1 MSQTQF
7 RGAMTALITPF
18 SGGDVDVDSL
28 RELVERQIAGGIHG
42 LVPCGT
48 TGESATMSPEEMAL
62 VIKTVV
68 EQCKGRVP
76 VVAGVGTN
84 NTKKSCELAQAAKRL
99 GADGTLIVVPYYN
112 KPSQVGLEAHFR
124 AVIEAGELPAIV
136 YDIPGRSVISLELST
151 LSRLTDLPNLVAIK
165 DASGNV
171 TRAQD
176 QQVLLGDRVTILCG
190 DDGLTLPMM
199 AAGADGV
206 ISVTSNAFPKEVSEV
221 VELMWAGKMQEARHA
236 HLRLLPTHGA
246 MFVEPNPCPV
256 KALLNHAGH
265 IEPEVRLPLSWA
277 EEATLENLLAVTGAA
292 GLEA

>member
-1 MSQTQF
+1 MSETHF
-7 RGAMTALITPF
+7 RGAMTALVTPF
-18 SGGDVDVDSL
+18 SQGKVDVESL
-28 RELVERQIAGGIHG
+28 RGLVERQIEGGIHG

-48 TGESATMSPEEMAL
+48 TGESATMDPAEMAL
-62 VIKTVV
+62 VIETVV
-68 EQCKGRVP
+68 DQAKGRVP

-84 NTKKSCELAQAAKRL
+84 NTKKSCELARQARRL

-136 YDIPGRSVISLELST
+136 YDIPGRSVISLELDT
-151 LSRLTDLPNLVAIK
+151 LMRLTDLANLVAIK

-171 TRAQD
+171 IRAQE
-176 QQVLLGDRVTILCG
+176 QQVLMGDRVTILCG
-190 DDGLTLPMM
+190 DDALTLPMM

-221 VELMWAGKMQEARHA
+221 VELMWAGKVAEARRA
-236 HLRLLPTHGA
+236 HLRLVPTHGA

-277 EEATLENLLAVTGAA
+277 EEATLENLLTITRAA
-292 GLEA
+292 ELEA